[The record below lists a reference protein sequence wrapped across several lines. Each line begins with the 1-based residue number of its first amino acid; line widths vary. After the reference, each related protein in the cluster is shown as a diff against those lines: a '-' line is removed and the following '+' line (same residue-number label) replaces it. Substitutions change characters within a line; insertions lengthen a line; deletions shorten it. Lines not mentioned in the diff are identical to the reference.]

1 MRNEE
6 FTEEEKTKVSI
17 FYLHVMVPKMIKLS
31 LRTITTTGG
40 IPEMDNSVDLDAP
53 YPVIPKKLSLNN
65 LTCSCQDPDVCQV
78 NE

>member
-17 FYLHVMVPKMIKLS
+17 FYLHVMIKLS

-53 YPVIPKKLSLNN
+53 YPVI
-65 LTCSCQDPDVCQV
+65 Q
-78 NE
+78 